1 MSDRLLMKK
10 EGIARYISHLD
21 LMRTMQRVF
30 VRAGLSIRHTEGYNP
45 HPYISFALP
54 LSVGTESECELMDF
68 ELTEKPEGVDIAA
81 LLTEKLPE
89 GITVASVYESDRKL
103 KHIAWLRVR
112 VTLLYDHGVPEG
124 AAEKLTELFSRKELV
139 IEKKTKSGTAMSDI
153 APMIRSFALTSA
165 GETELSFEA
174 VIAAQ
179 NPSLSPAQMMGAVP
193 QLLPELT
200 PDFERYRR
208 LEVYDK
214 DLQIFR

>member
-139 IEKKTKSGTAMSDI
+139 IEKKTKSGTATSDI

-165 GETELSFEA
+165 GETELTFEA